1 MQTLPGEI
9 RQKRKKQRKEYFLF
23 VGETMAKITPEE
35 KKRLLEEL
43 NIEQYPKNE
52 KGFYILPDAVFDK
65 YMNCLP
71 DGTVNESGN
80 RKAFHGGCV
89 RSLTSEDK
97 DIQRAGGEALQ
108 AKYRQRRSFAET
120 IDIMLSRPANTEDI
134 AKYGLNKDA
143 TQLDAI
149 TAAAVMQAA
158 KGNIKAQE
166 YLRDTAGEKPV
177 DRQEISGNIITDAD
191 KSLIDKIQKRLDN
204 MHNE

>member
-1 MQTLPGEI
+1 MKPEAEKKEAK
-9 RQKRKKQRKEYFLF
+9 KRFLLF

-35 KKRLLEEL
+35 KQRMLEEL
-43 NIEQYPKNE
+43 NIEQFPKNE

-71 DGTVNESGN
+71 DGTVNESN
-80 RKAFHGGCV
+80 TFRASFGGKIGIF
-89 RSLTSEDK
+89 SGSTEEKS
-97 DIQRAGGEALQ
+97 IQAAGGRAVQAAL
-108 AKYRQRRSFAET
+108 KQRRSFAET
-120 IDIMLSRPANTEDI
+120 IDIMLRRPANTEDI

-166 YLRDTAGEKPV
+166 YLRDTAGEKPI

>member
-9 RQKRKKQRKEYFLF
+9 RQKRKKQRKDYFLF

-35 KKRLLEEL
+35 KQRMLEEL
-43 NIEQYPKNE
+43 NIEQFPKNE

-71 DGTVNESGN
+71 DGTVNESGTYT
-80 RKAFHGGCV
+80 AYYGGRLQALNNEV
-89 RSLTSEDK
+89 RS
-97 DIQRAGGEALQ
+97 QGGKALQ
-108 AKYRQRRSFAET
+108 AQLRQRRSFAET

-177 DRQEISGNIITDAD
+177 DKQEISGNIITEAD

>member
-1 MQTLPGEI
+1 
-9 RQKRKKQRKEYFLF
+9 
-23 VGETMAKITPEE
+23 MAKITPEE
-35 KKRLLEEL
+35 KQRMLEEL
-43 NIEQYPKNE
+43 NIEQFPKNE

-71 DGTVNESGN
+71 DGTVNESN
-80 RKAFHGGCV
+80 TQRASYGGKIKIL
-89 RSLTSEDK
+89 SNADTE
-97 DIQRAGGEALQ
+97 IQRAGGKALQ
-108 AKYRQRRSFAET
+108 ATLRQRRSFAET
-120 IDIMLSRPANTEDI
+120 IDIMLSRPANAEDI

-166 YLRDTAGEKPV
+166 YLRDTAGEKPI